1 MSKTT
6 DAIEELN
13 PAQKKAIKNLCN
25 SKLEAVEKRRGWFYT
40 GAKCRKD
47 TSQVLCVNG
56 LVEMDDIGGH
66 AVVKPT
72 AMGRRVGKALMA
84 CLAVLVLFGSG
95 CGDKIQTA
103 KTVLA
108 FVNIGVSTADAVF
121 DTYAA
126 TQRTECLTKGSEG
139 SPEFTACY
147 KPTAELMEKWAI
159 IEPKLVK
166 ATENAASYIKA
177 AESGG
182 SADYATAVKETVCLL
197 AETMKIIPGEKWKA
211 KIKMFLDLAG
221 AYACTQPTASTPERD
236 LYLLRQAHK
245 LLTEML
251 GKRV

>member
-6 DAIEELN
+6 DAIEQLN
-13 PAQKKAIKNLCN
+13 DAQKKAIKNLCN
-25 SKLEAVEKRRGWFYT
+25 GKLESCTKAWFFT

-47 TSQVLCVNG
+47 TSEVLSEHG
-56 LVEMDDIGGH
+56 LVETGFVDNRP
-66 AVVKPT
+66 VVKAT
-72 AMGRRVGKALMA
+72 GMGRRVGKALMA
-84 CLAVLVLFGSG
+84 CLAVFVMFGSG

-126 TQRTECLTKGSEG
+126 TQRTECLKKGIEG

-147 KPTAELMEKWAI
+147 KPTAELMAKWGI

-251 GKRV
+251 GQQA